1 MFINLFGKYLI
12 SKNIITSEQ
21 LQSIRKEQSRTRV
34 KLGLIAVAEKLLT
47 EKQAEEINRKQ
58 ALMDKRFGDIAI
70 EQGFLTLEQVS
81 HLLDLQGN
89 PYLQFGQIAT
99 ERGYMTFAQM
109 EDALQQYQNEHHFSE
124 EIMTGM
130 KNDDLDVII
139 PAFVHEDT
147 IKEAAGVAIR
157 TLNRLISTDLWMG
170 DSYMTK
176 LLTCDR
182 LACQDMEGDLE
193 TTIGL
198 AGMGDSLL
206 SVADAYAGE
215 SFQTVDMDALD
226 SVGEVV
232 NIMDGLYATALSE
245 QGKEIELLPPSY
257 FDEETTLRGEEFGVI
272 PLEIRQKP
280 VMLVISYGSKIYFC
294 GE

>member
-12 SKNIITSEQ
+12 NKKILNDVQ

-34 KLGLIAVAEKLLT
+34 KLGVIAAAEKLLT

-70 EQGFLTLEQVS
+70 EYGFLTLEDVA
-81 HLLDLQGN
+81 HLLDQQGN
-89 PYLQFGQIAT
+89 PYMQFVQIAT
-99 ERGYMTFAQM
+99 ERGYMTLAQI
-109 EDALQQYQNEHHFSE
+109 EDALSQYQEEHHFSE
-124 EIMTGM
+124 EAMSGI
-130 KNDDLDVII
+130 KNGDLDVII
-139 PAFVHEDT
+139 PAFVHEDK

-170 DSYMTK
+170 DSYMTEQ
-176 LLTCDR
+176 LTCDR
-182 LACQDMEGDLE
+182 LACQDMEGGLE
-193 TTIGL
+193 MTIGL

-206 SVADAYAGE
+206 TVADAYAGE

-232 NIMDGLYATALSE
+232 NIIDGLYATALSE
-245 QGKEIELLPPSY
+245 KGVENTLLPPAYYDSG
-257 FDEETTLRGEEFGVI
+257 TTLRGKGLTVI
-272 PLEIRQKP
+272 PLEINQKP
-280 VMLVISYGSKIYFC
+280 VMLVLSLGDKLC
-294 GE
+294 CDGK

>member
-12 SKNIITSEQ
+12 SKKMITSGQ
-21 LQSIRKEQSRTRV
+21 LQNIRKEQSRTRV

-70 EQGFLTLEQVS
+70 EHGFLTLEQVS
-81 HLLDLQGN
+81 RLLDLQGN

-99 ERGYMTFAQM
+99 ERGYMTFTQI
-109 EDALQQYQNEHHFSE
+109 EDALRQYQDEHHFSE
-124 EIMTGM
+124 ETMNGL
-130 KNDDLDVII
+130 KNDDLDVIV

-147 IKEAAGVAIR
+147 IKEAAGLAIR

-170 DSYMTK
+170 DSYTTN
-176 LLTCDR
+176 LLKCDR

-193 TTIGL
+193 TTVGL
-198 AGMGDSLL
+198 AGMGDNLL
-206 SVADAYAGE
+206 SVADTYAGE
-215 SFQTVDMDALD
+215 SFQTVGMDALD

-232 NIMDGLYATALSE
+232 NIIDGLFATALSE
-245 QGKEIELLPPSY
+245 QGMEINLLPPSY
-257 FDEETTLRGEEFGVI
+257 FDEETTLEGKEFCVI
-272 PLEIRQKP
+272 PLEIKQKP
-280 VMLVISYGSKIYFC
+280 VMLVVSYGSKIHFS
-294 GE
+294 EE

>member
-12 SKNIITSEQ
+12 SKNIIDAGQ
-21 LQSIRKEQSRTRV
+21 LQSIRKEQARTRV

-47 EKQAEEINRKQ
+47 EKQTEEINRKQ

-70 EQGFLTLEQVS
+70 EHGFLTLEQVA
-81 HLLDLQGN
+81 HLLDMQGN
-89 PYLQFGQIAT
+89 PYMQFSQIAT
-99 ERGYMTFAQM
+99 ERGYMTLAQI
-109 EDALQQYQNEHHFSE
+109 EDALRQYQEEHRFSDE
-124 EIMTGM
+124 TMNGI
-130 KNDDLDVII
+130 KNGDLDVII

-147 IKEAAGVAIR
+147 VKEAAGVAIR

-170 DSYMTK
+170 DSYMTSQ
-176 LLTCDR
+176 LTCDR
-182 LACQDMEGDLE
+182 MACQDMEGSLE
-193 TTIGL
+193 TTVGL

-206 SVADAYAGE
+206 VVADAYAGE

-232 NIMDGLYATALSE
+232 NIIDGLYATALSE
-245 QGKEIELLPPSY
+245 QGKEVEMLPPSY
-257 FDEETTLRGEEFGVI
+257 YDKETTLHGNEFCVI
-272 PLEIRQKP
+272 PLEIGQQS
-280 VMLVISYGSKIYFC
+280 VMLVISYGGKIYFC

>member
-99 ERGYMTFAQM
+99 ERGYMTFAQI

-124 EIMTGM
+124 EIMTGI

>member
-1 MFINLFGKYLI
+1 MFINLFGKYLV
-12 SKNIITSEQ
+12 SKKIIDLDQ
-21 LQSIRKEQSRTRV
+21 LQSIRKEQARTRV

-58 ALMDKRFGDIAI
+58 ALMDRRFGDIAI
-70 EQGFLTLEQVS
+70 EHGFLTLEQVA

-89 PYLQFGQIAT
+89 PYMQFSQIAT
-99 ERGYMTFAQM
+99 ERGYMTFSQI
-109 EDALQQYQNEHHFSE
+109 EEALQQYQDERHFSDE
-124 EIMTGM
+124 TMTGI
-130 KNDDLDVII
+130 KNGDLDVII

-176 LLTCDR
+176 QLTCDR
-182 LACQDMEGDLE
+182 LACQDMVGGLE

-198 AGMGDSLL
+198 AGMGDGLL

-215 SFQTVDMDALD
+215 AFQTVDMDALD

-232 NIMDGLYATALSE
+232 NIIDGLYATALSE
-245 QGKEIELLPPSY
+245 RGIEVEMLPPSY
-257 FDEETTLRGEEFGVI
+257 FDEETTLQGKEFGVI
-272 PLEIRQKP
+272 PLEIGQQS
-280 VMLVISYGSKIYFC
+280 VMLVISHGSKISSC

>member
-12 SKNIITSEQ
+12 SKKIITSEQ
-21 LQSIRKEQSRTRV
+21 LRNIRKEQSRTRV

-70 EQGFLTLEQVS
+70 EHGFLTLEQVS
-81 HLLDLQGN
+81 RLLDLQGN

-109 EDALQQYQNEHHFSE
+109 EDALLQYQNEHHFSE
-124 EIMTGM
+124 ETMNGI
-130 KNDDLDVII
+130 KNGDLDVII

-170 DSYMTK
+170 DSYMTNRF
-176 LLTCDR
+176 TCDR

-193 TTIGL
+193 TTIGF
-198 AGMGDSLL
+198 AGMGDNLL

-232 NIMDGLYATALSE
+232 NIIDGLYATALSE
-245 QGKEIELLPPSY
+245 QGMEINLLPPSY
-257 FDEETTLRGEEFGVI
+257 FDEEIILEGKEFGVI
-272 PLEIRQKP
+272 PLEIKQKP
-280 VMLVISYGSKIYFC
+280 VMLVISYGSKIHFS
-294 GE
+294 EE

>member
-12 SKNIITSEQ
+12 NKKILNDVQ

-34 KLGLIAVAEKLLT
+34 KLGVIAVAEKLLT

-70 EQGFLTLEQVS
+70 EYGFLTLEDVA
-81 HLLDLQGN
+81 HLLDQQGN
-89 PYLQFGQIAT
+89 PYMQFVQIAT
-99 ERGYMTFAQM
+99 ERGYMTLAQI
-109 EDALQQYQNEHHFSE
+109 EDALSQYQEEHHFSE
-124 EIMTGM
+124 ETMSGI
-130 KNDDLDVII
+130 KNGDLDAII
-139 PAFVHEDT
+139 PAFVHEDEV
-147 IKEAAGVAIR
+147 KEAAGVAIR

-170 DSYMTK
+170 DSYMTEQ
-176 LLTCDR
+176 LTCDR

-193 TTIGL
+193 MTIGL
-198 AGMGDSLL
+198 AGMGNSLL
-206 SVADAYAGE
+206 TVADAYAGE

-232 NIMDGLYATALSE
+232 NIIDGLFATALSE
-245 QGKEIELLPPSY
+245 KGMENMLLPPAYFDSETTLQGKE
-257 FDEETTLRGEEFGVI
+257 FAVI
-272 PLEIRQKP
+272 PLEISQKP
-280 VMLVISYGSKIYFC
+280 VMLVISFGSKLCYD

>member
-70 EQGFLTLEQVS
+70 EQGYLTLEQVA

-99 ERGYMTFAQM
+99 ERGYMTFAQI

-124 EIMTGM
+124 ETMTGI
-130 KNDDLDVII
+130 KNDDLDMII

-182 LACQDMEGDLE
+182 LACQDMQGDLE

-198 AGMGDSLL
+198 AGMGDNLL
-206 SVADAYAGE
+206 TVADTYAGE

-257 FDEETTLRGEEFGVI
+257 FDTETTLKGKEFGVI

-280 VMLVISYGSKIYFC
+280 VMLVISYGSKIYF
-294 GE
+294 